1 MLGWGSLIA
10 AAGVSF
16 YYAKKT
22 INERRALQE
31 VKGQR
36 PSEKLD
42 CACTF
47 GLWTAAVVLNRLD

>member
-1 MLGWGSLIA
+1 MLGWGSLVV

-22 INERRALQE
+22 INERRAMQE
-31 VKGQR
+31 SMGQR

-42 CACTF
+42 CAS
-47 GLWTAAVVLNRLD
+47 AVLLFFLVLCRLT